1 MLAAVGADDPVA
13 KARAMDS
20 LVRAYHRPVY
30 MHLRLRHREPE
41 ERARD
46 LVQEFF
52 SRALASD
59 SFADFDPE
67 RGRFRNYL
75 KVLVDRFAVKARVA
89 ERRKKRG
96 GGAQLVSLDLDPIE
110 ADVRQLESTT
120 NADSF
125 DSVFDR
131 EWLRSVITLTVNALE
146 EHCRSSGR
154 EDRFRVFEKVA
165 LADEDERPSYAD
177 VATSL
182 GIKPTDVTNYLH
194 YARKKFRSLL
204 EQTLRELT
212 ASEREL
218 REELTYFL
226 GPGPRRPAPP
236 A

>member
-13 KARAMDS
+13 KARAMDA
-20 LVRAYHRPVY
+20 LLRAYHRPVY

-52 SRALASD
+52 TRALASD
-59 SFADFDPE
+59 SFAGFDPE

-75 KVLVDRFAVKARVA
+75 KTLVDRFAVKSRVA
-89 ERRKKRG
+89 ARRQKRG
-96 GGAQLVSLDLDPIE
+96 GGAQLLSLDLDPIE
-110 ADVRQLESTT
+110 ADVRQLESQSTP
-120 NADSF
+120 DSF
-125 DSVFDR
+125 ESVFDR

-146 EHCRSSGR
+146 AHCRATGR
-154 EDRFRVFEKVA
+154 EDRFRVFERVA

-177 VATSL
+177 VASAL

-218 REELTYFL
+218 DEELTYFL
-226 GPGPRRPAPP
+226 GPGARRSAPP
-236 A
+236 G